1 MSVSDFLPDFA
12 DVDVDRTVAD
22 NHRIAPDTGVD
33 LFPGEEFSGRG
44 GEQGEQGELLA
55 GQFDTLS
62 VADYQMSFPVDDQR
76 SRLVGGD
83 PFEIA
88 WMRLSRSLG
97 LIGLGM

>member
-55 GQFDTLS
+55 ITRC
-62 VADYQMSFPVDDQR
+62 R
-76 SRLVGGD
+76 SRSMTSEAGLSAATRLR
-83 PFEIA
+83 IA